1 MKKTRKNTRPS
12 TKMNQVPVQH
22 TLLYCS
28 SIKSI
33 IISTYICTFTCTHTL
48 PPSSLS
54 SFLYSLPLSF
64 LFPVTAC
71 HSKAVFLLK
80 FAGLSRVKEE
90 NLERPGSPVV
100 QRPSWNQQ
108 SKRWRKI
115 SAVVGTVGRFKH
127 QVCVCVCVCVCVR
140 VCAHARAQYLF
151 HALSPA
157 LSLPLLLLSLS
168 PLYVCLHF
176 YSTAHHAFP
185 LQY

>member
-12 TKMNQVPVQH
+12 TKMNQVLYLYTQYNTHFCIANPYSNICTH
-22 TLLYCS
+22 SLHLSSSSSLLYA
-28 SIKSI
+28 
-33 IISTYICTFTCTHTL
+33 
-48 PPSSLS
+48 
-54 SFLYSLPLSF
+54 LPLFF

-127 QVCVCVCVCVCVR
+127 QVCVCV
-140 VCAHARAQYLF
+140 RAI
-151 HALSPA
+151 HV
-157 LSLPLLLLSLS
+157 SLS
-168 PLYVCLHF
+168 CSLFSCFLCFLSMSVSISLQLLIMLFLYNI
-176 YSTAHHAFP
+176 
-185 LQY
+185 

>member
-12 TKMNQVPVQH
+12 TRMNQVPVQH

-48 PPSSLS
+48 PPPSLS
-54 SFLYSLPLSF
+54 PLLYSLPLSF

-140 VCAHARAQYLF
+140 ACACTHNQLLIMPSSPSFIIYLTLVQF
-151 HALSPA
+151 
-157 LSLPLLLLSLS
+157 
-168 PLYVCLHF
+168 F
-176 YSTAHHAFP
+176 
-185 LQY
+185 